1 MKYLLL
7 LMLSAQASSGE
18 IYAQW
23 TDPDVRSNGT
33 PFIDNEFKGTRITY
47 YKNSTNLFTVDVG
60 PESGGVLISGL
71 TGGWWSIYL
80 QSISTCHTVQR
91 GSSAEAFLTD
101 DLCLSEPTPTLR
113 VKSK

>member
-1 MKYLLL
+1 MRFLLL
-7 LMLSAQASSGE
+7 LLLSTPVMAGE

-33 PFIDNEFKGTRITY
+33 PFIDNEFQGTRITY
-47 YKNSTNLFTVDVG
+47 YKNNHDIHTVDVG

-80 QSISTCHTVQR
+80 QSISKCHTVQH
-91 GSSAEAFLTD
+91 GSATEDFLIHE
-101 DLCLSEPTPTLR
+101 LCLSKPTPTLR